1 MPLSV
6 AHSQTPPPIPR
17 SVPASF
23 PAMGRARARAYSGD
37 AERIEERLFELRRE
51 AIALSNQ
58 HDPVAR
64 VAALLISI
72 AQTNRYEGRDPLTVP
87 QSLSCGFVADLLGM
101 SVDALA
107 HVLTQM
113 EARGLI
119 EPGGSSTLR
128 IKDVDALSA
137 LAGAA

>member
-6 AHSQTPPPIPR
+6 AHSLTPPPIPR

-23 PAMGRARARAYSGD
+23 PAAGGARVWAYSD
-37 AERIEERLFELRRE
+37 DSQSIEERLFELRRE

-58 HDPVAR
+58 HDPMAR
-64 VAALLISI
+64 VAALLLSI
-72 AQTNRYEGRDPLTVP
+72 AETNRYEGRDPRTVP
-87 QSLSCGFVADLLGM
+87 KSLSSGFVADLLGM

-107 HVLTQM
+107 HVLKEM

-128 IKDVDALSA
+128 LKDVDALAA
-137 LAGAA
+137 LAGTA